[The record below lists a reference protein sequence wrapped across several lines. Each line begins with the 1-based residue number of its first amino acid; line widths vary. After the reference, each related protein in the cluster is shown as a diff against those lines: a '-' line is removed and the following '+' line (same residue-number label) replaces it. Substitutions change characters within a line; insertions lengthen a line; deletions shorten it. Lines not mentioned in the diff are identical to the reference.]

1 MDATM
6 RIVFAGTPH
15 FAEHALTALL
25 KTSHEIVLVLTQ
37 PDRPAGRGL
46 KMVSSA
52 VKVCALKSG
61 IPVFQPPTLRDP
73 AAIDQLRALVPD
85 VLVVAAYGLI
95 LPPSVL
101 ELARLGAVNIHASL
115 LPRWRG
121 AAPIQ
126 RAILA
131 GDHETGITIMQM
143 DAGLDTGPI
152 LARTALEIAIEDTAS
167 TLHDKLATLGATMI
181 VQTLDTIDR
190 GQAHPAAQPAVGI
203 TYAAKIAKGEARL
216 DWRKPAAELDRA
228 VRAFNPFPG
237 AFTSLRGETIKIWRA
252 GPVDQCG
259 PAGTVLGVD
268 PSGVV
273 VGCGAGALLLLEMQ
287 RTGGKRLATRD
298 FLRGHPMAS
307 GDVLDLITD

>member
-1 MDATM
+1 M
-6 RIVFAGTPH
+6 RIAFAGTPH
-15 FAEHALTALL
+15 FAEQALTALL

-46 KMVSSA
+46 KLVSSA
-52 VKVCALKSG
+52 VKARALESG

-95 LPPSVL
+95 LPPSAL
-101 ELARLGAVNIHASL
+101 ELARHGAVNIHASL

-131 GDHETGITIMQM
+131 GDRETGITIMQM

-152 LARTALEIAIEDTAS
+152 LAQTAMDIAIEDTAS
-167 TLHDKLATLGATMI
+167 TLHDKLAALGAAMI
-181 VQTLDTIDR
+181 VQTLDAIER
-190 GQAHPAAQPAVGI
+190 GQAHCVAQAAQGI
-203 TYAAKIAKGEARL
+203 TYAAKIAKEEARL

-252 GPVDQCG
+252 GPVDQRG
-259 PAGTVLGVD
+259 PVGTVLRAD

-287 RTGGKRLATRD
+287 RTGGKRLAVRE

-307 GDVLDLITD
+307 GDVFDLTTD